1 MEPKTNNHGRLIVIE
16 GLDGSG
22 KATQSRLLTDA
33 LARQG
38 LLVRQVSFP
47 CYESDS
53 SALIKM
59 YLRGD
64 FGSDPEDVNAYAAS
78 AFFAVDRYAS
88 YKSDWQDFYCS
99 GGVVIADRYTTS
111 NAIHQCSKL
120 PEEAWDDYLD
130 WLFTFEYGHLGIP
143 SPDQVI
149 YLASE
154 VAVSQRLLMERYHG
168 EDSKRDIHER
178 DLTYL
183 ERSQRAAE
191 YCAKKLGWTRI
202 SCVESEAFRTIEE
215 IHDEVLRALKL

>member
-1 MEPKTNNHGRLIVIE
+1 MEPKLNNHGRLIVIE

-22 KATQSRLLTDA
+22 KATQSRLLTEE
-33 LARQG
+33 LIRRG
-38 LLVRQVSFP
+38 LSVRQVSFP

-88 YKSDWQDFYCS
+88 YKSGWQGFYTS
-99 GGVVIADRYTTS
+99 GGIVIADRYTTS

-120 PEEAWDDYLD
+120 PEEAWDAYLD
-130 WLFTFEYGHLGIP
+130 WLFTFEYDRLGIP

-168 EDSKRDIHER
+168 EDGKRDIHER

-191 YCAKKLGWTRI
+191 YCAGKLRWTRI
-202 SCVESEAFRTIEE
+202 SCVEHDAFRSVED
-215 IHDEVLRALKL
+215 IHDEILRAVKF